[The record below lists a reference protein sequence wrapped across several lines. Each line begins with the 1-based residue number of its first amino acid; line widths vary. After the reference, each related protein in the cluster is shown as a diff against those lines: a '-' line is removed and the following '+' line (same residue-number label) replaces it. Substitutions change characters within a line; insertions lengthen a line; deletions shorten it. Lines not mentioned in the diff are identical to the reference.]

1 MASAATSRP
10 PPAGS
15 RDAAGI
21 AEKETEK
28 ETSPTA
34 PSTVVCLAGA
44 VDVHTLA
51 EEDASDPVAP
61 AEGTRSSEGASAKRR
76 SKSFRKEKP
85 STDAADPSD
94 ARNDA
99 RDAPS
104 PEREPRTFRVL
115 SVETFEVNDVFTL
128 RENQRVVAAARAAGA
143 RTRTRARTNAR
154 FLSRRRVRSPSRRA
168 TGVSPRAVRRSPRA
182 APPTPR
188 LRRSARRQARVR
200 QVKSQTHEA
209 EVALGLRTH
218 RSARSNWR
226 VALKRLR
233 VFRATCDDTQNM
245 VMNDGADSGACDL
258 EEQLDMQS
266 SILAETAASLL
277 PRQERLRSLLER
289 WAHPHPVPLD
299 ADMEPARGEPETDP
313 GAPRSGRARA
323 TTASGA
329 ERARTPRTGTCPPGG
344 WTRSRTWCSRAN
356 ARARAGSSPTA

>member
-1 MASAATSRP
+1 MVSGGCVVLRLPRRAFLALLERSSRRKDTSETVPVSGTVADDRGVSPALSPRVARALDAARGVARARDALFTAEGCARVAPAETRACSTPEERLALAEALVASAATSRP

-28 ETSPTA
+28 ETSPTS

-188 LRRSARRQARVR
+188 LRRSARGARR
-200 QVKSQTHEA
+200 ASGRSSRRRTR
-209 EVALGLRTH
+209 LRW
-218 RSARSNWR
+218 RSA
-226 VALKRLR
+226 
-233 VFRATCDDTQNM
+233 C
-245 VMNDGADSGACDL
+245 
-258 EEQLDMQS
+258 E
-266 SILAETAASLL
+266 
-277 PRQERLRSLLER
+277 
-289 WAHPHPVPLD
+289 
-299 ADMEPARGEPETDP
+299 
-313 GAPRSGRARA
+313 
-323 TTASGA
+323 
-329 ERARTPRTGTCPPGG
+329 RTGPRGPTGA
-344 WTRSRTWCSRAN
+344 SR
-356 ARARAGSSPTA
+356 